1 MLRHRVDLSDVAART
16 RSTLVMLM
24 WLFYAF
30 YLGGGGNLSS
40 GIGSICVM
48 LVYEPE
54 VDR

>member
-16 RSTLVMLM
+16 RSTLLMLM

-30 YLGGGGNLSS
+30 FFWVNLSS

-54 VDR
+54 VDC

>member
-30 YLGGGGNLSS
+30 YFWGGKF
-40 GIGSICVM
+40 IVRHW
-48 LVYEPE
+48 
-54 VDR
+54 VDLCDVGV

>member
-30 YLGGGGNLSS
+30 GGGVNLSS

>member
-16 RSTLVMLM
+16 RSTLLMLM
-24 WLFYAF
+24 WLFYASYF
-30 YLGGGGNLSS
+30 GGVNLSS

>member
-30 YLGGGGNLSS
+30 YFGGGKFIVRYWVNLCDV
-40 GIGSICVM
+40 GV
-48 LVYEPE
+48 
-54 VDR
+54 